1 MIVFRLFLQFAYTV
15 NFNMGSLPAEL
26 PAKNIYVYAKAIQRA
41 GKRWDSI
48 PAIPSKN
55 KASNK

>member
-1 MIVFRLFLQFAYTV
+1 MIVFRLFLQFTYTV

-41 GKRWDSI
+41 GKKMGFYSGDSQQE
-48 PAIPSKN
+48 
-55 KASNK
+55 